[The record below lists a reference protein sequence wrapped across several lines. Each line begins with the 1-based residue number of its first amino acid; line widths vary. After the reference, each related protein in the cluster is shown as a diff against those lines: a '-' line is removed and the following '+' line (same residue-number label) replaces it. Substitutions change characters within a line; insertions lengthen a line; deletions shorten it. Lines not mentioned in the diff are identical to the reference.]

1 MPSHSKKI
9 THIYL
14 VIVLDDVLDRYN
26 LLPHVVK
33 ELYPNEIPKEQTFLK
48 TILETS
54 DDGKTRMVLEL
65 PRESADVF
73 ASSEIKHLEMS
84 CPQLDNSCHRNAK
97 FEKHLTNLEKTCLAL
112 MNVSFDSHLKW
123 DIDGS
128 WVGPLLQHSIAE
140 QPGGKV
146 GILGGGDDA
155 AHSGIPQ
162 GTLLMG
168 FKLTRD
174 E

>member
-14 VIVLDDVLDRYN
+14 VIVLDNVLDRYN

-33 ELYPNEIPKEQTFLK
+33 ELYPNEIPNEQKFLK

-73 ASSEIKHLEMS
+73 ASDEIKLLEMS
-84 CPQLDNSCHRNAK
+84 CPPLDNSCHENAK
-97 FEKHLTNLEKTCLAL
+97 FEQHLTNLEKTCLAL
-112 MNVSFDSHLKW
+112 MKVSFDPHLQW

-128 WVGPLLQHSIAE
+128 WVGPLLQHSIDG

-146 GILGGGDDA
+146 GFLGGGVA
-155 AHSGIPQ
+155 AHFGIPQ